1 VAPYDKV
8 AGSEGA
14 LLEVVREG
22 PFPIPLWFFALIA
35 LVAVTNTCLV
45 TMVTQSRIL
54 YGMAQEGAVPEV
66 FAKVHPKR
74 RTPWVGIAFTFVMV
88 VGLLLAAGAEVETLA
103 AASVVFLLFI
113 YGLVII
119 ACLKLRKDESE
130 KASFRAPTALLYV
143 GILGN
148 AGLLAY
154 TVIDDPS
161 LLLYCGA
168 LLGVGLVL
176 WAAQHVHGRRK
187 GAKTSV

>member
-1 VAPYDKV
+1 
-8 AGSEGA
+8 
-14 LLEVVREG
+14 
-22 PFPIPLWFFALIA
+22 
-35 LVAVTNTCLV
+35 
-45 TMVTQSRIL
+45 
-54 YGMAQEGAVPEV
+54 
-66 FAKVHPKR
+66 
-74 RTPWVGIAFTFVMV
+74 
-88 VGLLLAAGAEVETLA
+88 
-103 AASVVFLLFI
+103 
-113 YGLVII
+113 VII

-176 WAAQHVHGRRK
+176 WAVQHMHGRRK
-187 GAKTSV
+187 DAKTSV